1 MESGDLSQRPDIA
14 YDLSAG
20 TLKMAFINQPILF
33 NHPDY
38 SDCWTVQVVHVDE
51 DDEDDEGGNEFTE
64 FYRGYRVEFLDGAE
78 GQFAGQPNRYG
89 RKAWVETYGSVRVV
103 SRRTREEQQL
113 DREQAPA
120 PKVYVAL
127 DEYERLNALAGA
139 PG

>member
-1 MESGDLSQRPDIA
+1 METGDLSQRPDIA
-14 YDLSAG
+14 YDLPAG

-38 SDCWTVQVVHVDE
+38 SDCWTVQVVHVGKDGK
-51 DDEDDEGGNEFTE
+51 DGNESTE